1 MLKNPLLILF
11 SCLYHIHIIK
21 QSTFSSSFV
30 RTLFLY
36 IFLLLLFWCGQLF
49 YHKVVLSSLQIILSQ
64 TVNYS
69 NTNSF
74 FFFDFLLFFSHFSVW
89 LCFVCVFFFEKA
101 IYKNILYALVY
112 KEVERMK
119 KYMIFLQQ
127 NHSWTSGYH
136 RTVGARRNEKRNKN
150 ILPPNIYKIQA
161 YKYLKKF
168 LSFSSMCGSESLQ
181 HTKRGATKRQ
191 YLFKK

>member
-74 FFFDFLLFFSHFSVW
+74 LIFFYSSHIFLCDFA
-89 LCFVCVFFFEKA
+89 LCVCFFFEKA
-101 IYKNILYALVY
+101 IYKNIIICACVQRSREDEKIYDFSTAKSQLN
-112 KEVERMK
+112 KWISSHCRCEK
-119 KYMIFLQQ
+119 K
-127 NHSWTSGYH
+127 
-136 RTVGARRNEKRNKN
+136 
-150 ILPPNIYKIQA
+150 
-161 YKYLKKF
+161 
-168 LSFSSMCGSESLQ
+168 
-181 HTKRGATKRQ
+181 
-191 YLFKK
+191 